1 MIVGVGQLEL
11 LIPYS
16 HSLKE
21 KRQVLRKIKERVF
34 AKFKVTVAEVAHLD
48 KWQRAGLG
56 FSLVGNDGKVIESL
70 MTQTFNFIDSL
81 GLGQISKEDRD
92 ILYYGEDGD

>member
-1 MIVGVGQLEL
+1 MIVGVGQLEIL
-11 LIPYS
+11 LPYS

-34 AKFKVTVAEVAHLD
+34 AKFKIAIAEVDHLD
-48 KWQRAGLG
+48 KWQRTGLG
-56 FSLVGNDGKVIESL
+56 FALVGNDGKVIESL

-81 GLGQISKEDRD
+81 GLGQVSREDRD
-92 ILYYGEDGD
+92 VFYYD